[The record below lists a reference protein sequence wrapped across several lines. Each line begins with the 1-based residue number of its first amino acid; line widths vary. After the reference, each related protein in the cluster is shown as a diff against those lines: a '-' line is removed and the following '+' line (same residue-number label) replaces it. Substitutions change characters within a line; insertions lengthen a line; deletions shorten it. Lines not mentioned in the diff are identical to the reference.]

1 MLATN
6 PGSMRTVLSAICIFI
21 VSIAYAQRE
30 CATSAYTEELKSLD
44 PSLSDRMVTIEHF
57 IQSQRLLQKE
67 SGNGESAVIKIPV
80 VIHVL
85 YSNAEENIPD
95 DQIRSQLVALNRDFR
110 RENAD
115 TINTPD
121 RFKNFA
127 ADVQVEF
134 ELATAD
140 IKGRATT
147 GILRRQTSVRYFT
160 NDDKIKFSDKGG
172 DDAWDSHYYLNIWVG
187 NLSTLLG
194 YSSIPGALANVD
206 GVVINYKAFGTI
218 NVAGPYDRGRT
229 AVHEIGH
236 WLGLK
241 HIWGDTYCGD
251 DLVDDTPKQG
261 NFTTGCP
268 NTFRS
273 SCDNGDLGDMY
284 MNYMDY
290 TNDGC
295 MNLFTKGQ
303 KQRML
308 SLFNSGGPRNLI
320 LSSKGLD
327 APWTAESPVDQPSN
341 TAFRFYPNPTN
352 GGLVLNFEYNADWIG
367 TTVSIININ
376 GVVVSTVQINSKTQ
390 KADVSQL
397 KAGMY
402 FIKAENRNEKIVEK
416 FIKL

>member
-1 MLATN
+1 MLALN
-6 PGSMRTVLSAICIFI
+6 PGSMRTVLSAIFIFI
-21 VSIAYAQRE
+21 ASMVSAQRE
-30 CATSAYTEELKSLD
+30 CATSVYTEKLKSLD
-44 PSLSDRMVTIEHF
+44 PSLTNRIVSVETFIKSQTI
-57 IQSQRLLQKE
+57 SQRDL
-67 SGNGESAVIKIPV
+67 GNGESAVIKIPV
-80 VIHVL
+80 VVHVL
-85 YSNAEENIPD
+85 YNNSTENISD
-95 DQIRSQLVALNRDFR
+95 DQIKSQITALNRDFR
-110 RENAD
+110 RDNED
-115 TINTPD
+115 TVNTPD

-134 ELATAD
+134 ALATAD

-147 GILRRQTSVRYFT
+147 GIIRKQTGINYFT
-160 NDDKIKFSDKGG
+160 NDDKIKFSSKGG
-172 DDAWDSHYYLNIWVG
+172 DDAWDSRYYLNIWVG

-194 YSSIPGALANVD
+194 YSSIPGAATNVD

-218 NVAGPYDRGRT
+218 NVASPYDMGRT

-308 SLFNSGGPRNLI
+308 SLFNSGGPRNSI

-327 APWTAESPVDQPSN
+327 APWTVESPLDQPLN
-341 TAFRFYPNPTN
+341 TAFKFYPNPTN
-352 GGLVLNFEYNADWIG
+352 GELILNFEYNADWIG
-367 TTVSIININ
+367 KTVSVININ
-376 GVVVSTVQINSKTQ
+376 GVIVSKIQINSKTQ
-390 KADVSQL
+390 KINLSQL

-402 FIKAENRNEKIVEK
+402 FIKGENSNQKIVEK

>member
-1 MLATN
+1 
-6 PGSMRTVLSAICIFI
+6 MRTVLSAICIFI
-21 VSIAYAQRE
+21 ASIVSAQRE
-30 CATSAYTEELKSLD
+30 CATSSYTEKLKSLD
-44 PSLSDRMVTIEHF
+44 PSMSNRLAGIERF
-57 IQSQRLLQKE
+57 ITSQKMSQRDLG
-67 SGNGESAVIKIPV
+67 SGESAVIKIPV
-80 VIHVL
+80 VVHVL
-85 YSNAEENIPD
+85 YSNPSENISD
-95 DQIRSQLVALNRDFR
+95 DQIKSQIIALNRDFR
-110 RENAD
+110 RDNAD

-121 RFKNFA
+121 RFKHLA

-134 ELATAD
+134 ALATAD

-147 GILRRQTSVRYFT
+147 GIIRKQTGARYFT
-160 NDDKIKFSDKGG
+160 NDDQIKFSSKGG
-172 DDAWDSHYYLNIWVG
+172 DDAWDSRSYLNIWVG
-187 NLSTLLG
+187 DLSTLLG
-194 YSSIPGALANVD
+194 YSSIPGAAPGVD
-206 GVVINYKAFGTI
+206 GVVIHYRAFGTI
-218 NVAGPYDRGRT
+218 NVASPFDMGRT

-308 SLFNSGGPRNLI
+308 LLFNSGGPRNSI

-327 APWTAESPVDQPSN
+327 APWTVESPVEQSIN
-341 TAFRFYPNPTN
+341 TAFKLYPNPTN
-352 GGLVLNFEYNADWIG
+352 GELILDFEYDADWIG
-367 TTVSIININ
+367 KTVSIININ
-376 GVVVSTVQINSKTQ
+376 GVVVSKIQINSKTQ
-390 KADVSQL
+390 KINLSQL

-402 FIKAENRNEKIVEK
+402 FIKGDNGSKKIVEK